1 LTFYKVYHSYRIV
14 REKMV
19 FRIKR
24 KLTSAAV
31 EKLNAGFADLLKD
44 GQITQCNALPEEAN
58 EEGIF
63 HLPRLVGIFKR
74 REFGRLR
81 QFIDHINT
89 SELVPAKP

>member
-1 LTFYKVYHSYRIV
+1 
-14 REKMV
+14 MV

-24 KLTSAAV
+24 KLTAPRV
-31 EKLNAGFADLLKD
+31 EKLNAEFADLVKE
-44 GQITQCNALPEEAN
+44 GRIEQSNALPEEAN

-63 HLPRLVGIFKR
+63 HLPRLIGTLKR

-81 QFIDHINT
+81 QFIDRINT